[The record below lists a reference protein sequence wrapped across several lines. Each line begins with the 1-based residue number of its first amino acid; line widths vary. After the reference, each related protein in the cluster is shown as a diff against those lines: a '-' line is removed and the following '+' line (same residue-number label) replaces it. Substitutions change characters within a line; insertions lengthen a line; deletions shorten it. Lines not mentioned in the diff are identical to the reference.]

1 MVFNLS
7 LLQMSRFDS
16 QGFVWPSSARKCP
29 VTGSAHSHSR
39 NPEFSGAQF
48 SINWPRL
55 LRKRA
60 GTGWYIVIMPGGRV
74 MSSYSCWAAAA
85 ACKCHAAPRCCC
97 CPEFLNFN
105 IDTFAKPIL
114 LLQLSHFNLCQP
126 GTADLTIHFF
136 SVSKLGSGRSNQI
149 LKWETVQGVSLPAF
163 YPNCTPKESH
173 SSSIPKVIQN
183 RVTLE
188 VSGPH

>member
-1 MVFNLS
+1 
-7 LLQMSRFDS
+7 
-16 QGFVWPSSARKCP
+16 
-29 VTGSAHSHSR
+29 
-39 NPEFSGAQF
+39 
-48 SINWPRL
+48 
-55 LRKRA
+55 
-60 GTGWYIVIMPGGRV
+60 MPGGRV

-97 CPEFLNFN
+97 CRVPQFWHWYFRNAN
-105 IDTFAKPIL
+105 TIL
-114 LLQLSHFNLCQP
+114 LLQLSHFKNLCQP
-126 GTADLTIHFF
+126 GTADLNIHFF

-183 RVTLE
+183 RVTLV
-188 VSGPH
+188 VSGPINRVIFSWATDHLLHSTNHENPRRHRGYTLHLAPSSVTISHCLRRWIFTSFSD